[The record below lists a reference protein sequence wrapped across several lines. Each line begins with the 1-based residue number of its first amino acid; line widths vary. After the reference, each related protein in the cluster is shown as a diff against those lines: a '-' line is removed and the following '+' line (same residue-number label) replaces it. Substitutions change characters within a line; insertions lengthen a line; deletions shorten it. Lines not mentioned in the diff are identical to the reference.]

1 MVLPMKVTRNTPE
14 QLIIA
19 DTPWL
24 IGSFLIGFILIF
36 VAIGLFL
43 ISESVWAGMLFA
55 LAGGGIGFG
64 AFAAFVRRVQLIL
77 DRPSDTITL
86 RARSLFGFSEI
97 QHSLS
102 NLSRA
107 VLETTTSSK
116 GSTLYR
122 PTLIL
127 DSGMSTGTHPIVNAY
142 TNTTGPRRT
151 VTAIN
156 TWLESGPDSSPDPD
170 PS

>member
-1 MVLPMKVTRNTPE
+1 MVLPMKVTRDTPQ

-19 DTPWL
+19 NSPWL
-24 IGSFLIGFILIF
+24 IGIFLIGFILIF
-36 VAIGLFL
+36 VAVGLL
-43 ISESVWAGMLFA
+43 LLSEGIWAGLLFS
-55 LAGGGIGFG
+55 LVGGGLGFG

-77 DRPSDTITL
+77 DRPSDTITI
-86 RARSLFGFSEI
+86 RVRSLFGFSEV

-116 GSTLYR
+116 GNTLYR

-127 DSGMSTGTHPIVNAY
+127 DKGMSAGSHPVVHAY
-142 TNTTGPRRT
+142 ANTTGPRRM
-151 VTAIN
+151 VDAIN
-156 TWLESGPDSSPDPD
+156 SWLSIGPP
-170 PS
+170 

>member
-1 MVLPMKVTRNTPE
+1 MVLPMKATRNTPE

-24 IGSFLIGFILIF
+24 IGVLMIGFILIF
-36 VAIGLFL
+36 VAIGLL
-43 ISESVWAGMLFA
+43 LMSDGVWAGLAFA
-55 LAGGGIGFG
+55 LVGGGLGFG
-64 AFAAFVRRVQLIL
+64 AFAAFVRRVQVIL

-86 RARSLFGFSEI
+86 RARSLLGFTEVT
-97 QHSLS
+97 HSLS

-127 DSGMSTGTHPIVNAY
+127 DKGMSTGAHPVVNAY

-151 VTAIN
+151 VDAIN
-156 TWLESGPDSSPDPD
+156 TWLDLNDT
-170 PS
+170 